1 MGQSSYWCVL
11 GIRRGNYDLGTQ
23 SKRTKVQE
31 RKGLSTMNEN
41 MANGAMALSDD
52 DLDLLVGGIL
62 VDAIREKAQAQWSET
77 LVDNG
82 QYGSPFLHE

>member
-1 MGQSSYWCVL
+1 
-11 GIRRGNYDLGTQ
+11 
-23 SKRTKVQE
+23 
-31 RKGLSTMNEN
+31 MNEN